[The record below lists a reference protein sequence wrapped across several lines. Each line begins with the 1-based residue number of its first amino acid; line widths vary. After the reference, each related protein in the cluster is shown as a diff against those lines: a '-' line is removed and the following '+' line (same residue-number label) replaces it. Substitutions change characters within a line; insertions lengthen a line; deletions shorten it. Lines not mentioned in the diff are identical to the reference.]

1 MNVSLYS
8 QISTSLIMMKR
19 RLVVLLKLLKRSTL
33 RHFFYWGTRLTENRL
48 VIGSGKRKKDHPLN
62 TNYQKSKK
70 KLEQVTED
78 SIELTR
84 LLQKLKRRKKSFAKA
99 TMKYGSTTSSKK
111 TRTSKTTPLER
122 RSSLMNEVMNGIP
135 MVKYFPSL
143 EANSTLTTEGIT
155 WESAT
160 PEATLFTWAA
170 TSSMGIPTIVRK
182 QSSHTSME
190 HTWLIHLDV

>member
-8 QISTSLIMMKR
+8 QISTFLMKTKR

-33 RHFFYWGTRLTENRL
+33 RHFSDWVTQLTENQL
-48 VIGSGKRKKDHPLN
+48 VIGSGKRKKDHRLN

-84 LLQKLKRRKKSFAKA
+84 LLQKLERRKKSFAKA

-122 RSSLMNEVMNGIP
+122 RSSLMNEDMNGIP
-135 MVKYFPSL
+135 MVKYFPFL
-143 EANSTLTTEGIT
+143 EANSTLTMEGIT
-155 WESAT
+155 WESVT
-160 PEATLFTWAA
+160 PEATLFIWDA
-170 TSSMGIPTIVRK
+170 TSSMGIPTIAKK
-182 QSSHTSME
+182 QSSRTSME
-190 HTWLIHLDV
+190 HIWRIHWDV